1 MSYLRNSTSLLSSLC
16 CLLMTFC
23 MMARSSAV
31 RWDMSGLVDVVLVPL
46 PTTGGVPPR
55 PTPPPEEKG
64 AADAPTVTDEWGTL
78 IKLRVCSQKNAILST
93 NCLFFK
99 RCGYILI
106 CKTLTQTLKASIESS
121 YRVLL
126 SAFHRLIDP
135 LKCPGRDHCFFK
147 LLPSFLLFLPL
158 TLFALHFK
166 IFTWMLFG
174 VKCSV
179 M

>member
-106 CKTLTQTLKASIESS
+106 CKTLTQTLRASLESS
-121 YRVLL
+121 YLVG
-126 SAFHRLIDP
+126 I
-135 LKCPGRDHCFFK
+135 
-147 LLPSFLLFLPL
+147 LLFLL
-158 TLFALHFK
+158 LKWFAYQNIHLDAVWRKMFNNSNILLF
-166 IFTWMLFG
+166 I
-174 VKCSV
+174 CSTG
-179 M
+179 MGNRL